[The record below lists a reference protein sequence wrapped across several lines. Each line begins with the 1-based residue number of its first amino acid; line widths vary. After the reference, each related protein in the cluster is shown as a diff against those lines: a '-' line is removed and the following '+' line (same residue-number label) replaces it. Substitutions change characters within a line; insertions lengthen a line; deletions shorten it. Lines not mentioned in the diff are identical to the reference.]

1 MGLHAQRVARHGAYR
16 GLGVQLLLAW
26 RVQAY
31 VKVLGRTGTGQVA
44 MRVTVCVVRICV
56 SRTTCSYS
64 YLCHVCVESASS
76 YVYLLLCIWSPIWS
90 RVATFGYLSYLE
102 LLLHVR

>member
-31 VKVLGRTGTGQVA
+31 VKVLGRTGCDARYG
-44 MRVTVCVVRICV
+44 MCG
-56 SRTTCSYS
+56 S
-64 YLCHVCVESASS
+64 YLCLPY
-76 YVYLLLCIWSPIWS
+76 YVFLFVFVSCLCGICLVIRLPP
-90 RVATFGYLSYLE
+90 VVYMEPYM
-102 LLLHVR
+102 V